1 MEVAVVADFRAEAV
15 SVADSLV
22 VAVLAVDF
30 RLCRIAILPNLTA
43 YCFRG

>member
-22 VAVLAVDF
+22 VAVPEEDF
-30 RLCRIAILPNLTA
+30 RPRKIALLPNLTA